1 MFNSPVPDKILFIA
15 NPTSRII
22 DKEGARNEISRL
34 SREFRFAWDIY
45 YTEKQDHDLKIRE
58 KINEYKPGLVV
69 AIGGDG
75 TINPVATAL
84 IGSHMELGIIPA
96 GSANGLAYNL
106 GIPSGFNEA
115 IDLILNEGAKPLDAI
130 IINNRHYCYHLSDIG
145 INARIVKRFE
155 QEGSKGLIGYGK
167 QMIKE
172 LLSKRDIFSF
182 TIKMPGGKKRFRAEL
197 LAIANARYFGTG
209 AVINPAGRFDD
220 GRFEIIVIKPYP
232 WWAIFYLIRMF
243 LFGSIEDR
251 RFVRILS
258 ATETEISFDKKQDLQ
273 ADGEIIRDVG
283 RLQIRIIPSAVKVRY
298 RHARR
303 PDNDNRAMP

>member
-22 DKEGARNEISRL
+22 DKEGIRNEISRL
-34 SREFRFAWDIY
+34 SGEFRFSWEIY
-45 YTEKQDHDLKIRE
+45 YTEKEKHELKIRE
-58 KINEYKPGLVV
+58 KINEFKPGLVV

-84 IGSHMELGIIPA
+84 IGSNMELGIIPA

-106 GIPSGFNEA
+106 GIPSGFTEA
-115 IDLILNEGAKPLDAI
+115 INLILNESAKPLDAI
-130 IINNRHYCYHLSDIG
+130 ILNNTHYCYHLSDIG

-155 QEGSKGLIGYGK
+155 QEGSKGLVGYGR

-172 LLSKRDIFSF
+172 LFSKRDIFSF
-182 TIKMPGGKKRFRAEL
+182 TIRMHGRKKRFSAEL

-209 AVINPAGRFDD
+209 AVINPAGRIDD

-258 ATETEISFDKKQDLQ
+258 GTEAEISFDKKQDLQ
-273 ADGEIIRDVG
+273 VDGEIIRGIG
-283 RLQIRIIPSAVKVRY
+283 RMQIRILPSAVKVRY
-298 RHARR
+298 RHGR
-303 PDNDNRAMP
+303 